1 MLLLGDVVVVDG
13 IASVNFNQLIGRGL
27 RRGDAEGLGVSL
39 HHGQVDQ
46 GPVQGQVS
54 D

>member
-1 MLLLGDVVVVDG
+1 
-13 IASVNFNQLIGRGL
+13 L
-27 RRGDAEGLGVSL
+27 RRGDAEGLGVSR
-39 HHGQVDQ
+39 HHGQGDQ